1 MPRPKAKTASEIV
14 AKSNEKRGVTPV
26 GVRLDAEEIALLDA
40 AAEAHGG
47 RKAAVM
53 TALRGLMAGDNEKI
67 TSAVAVEL
75 RKLAD
80 QIEPK
85 GKRK

>member
-40 AAEAHGG
+40 LAEIHGG
-47 RKAAVM
+47 RKAAI
-53 TALRGLMAGDNEKI
+53 MAGLESLD
-67 TSAVAVEL
+67 
-75 RKLAD
+75 RKNGLTQKEVLD
-80 QIEPK
+80 WIRRNTK
-85 GKRK
+85 